1 MKKLIFVIALFAI
14 GIVQNCFGQDTA
26 KTPSGRV
33 LSAYYQL
40 KNNLVKSDPGAAASS
55 ADQLI
60 SAIKGIDTA
69 SLDGQ
74 LRNILIKD
82 ANTIAKSNDLNLQRE
97 KFATLSNNMIEL
109 AKKVKFTSEPIYQ
122 QYCPMKNASWL
133 SHEKAI
139 KNPYY
144 GSAMLTCGSVKNTF

>member
-1 MKKLIFVIALFAI
+1 MKKIIFMIALFAT

-26 KTPSGRV
+26 KKQSGRI

-40 KNNLVKSDPGAAASS
+40 KDNLVKSDPDAAASS
-55 ADQLI
+55 AEQLI
-60 SAIKGIDTA
+60 IAIKGIDSI
-69 SLDGQ
+69 SLDEHV
-74 LRNILIKD
+74 RNILLKD
-82 ANTIAKSNDLNLQRE
+82 ANTIAQTNDLKLQRE

-109 AKKVKFTSEPIYQ
+109 AKKIKFTSEPIYQ

-133 SHEKAI
+133 SNEQAI

-144 GSAMLTCGSVKNTF
+144 GSAMLTCGTVKKTL